1 MTILEDIK
9 NIRSEKKQLRE
20 FGWVVGG
27 VLLLIA
33 AWLCFKDKNAWAYLA
48 TIGGALVV
56 LGFVL
61 PKVLLPL
68 QKVWMAFAVV
78 MGFIMSRLILFL
90 LYYVVFTLTGLL
102 TRLLG
107 KDLLNRKLDRSAT
120 SYWNIRD
127 KEKIDKK
134 RYEMQ
139 Y

>member
-33 AWLCFKDKNAWAYLA
+33 AWLCYKDKNAWAYLA